1 MKTIDDFREGH
12 KSGKHKVGQDWELAI
27 ESFLNHCKAKN
38 LRPRT
43 IEWYQ
48 EHIELYFY
56 RDFVVNAKIE
66 SPDDFN
72 TEDLQRYIVYMHN
85 RKLQISSANI
95 RLRAI
100 RTFFNYLR
108 EMGYIDGKVK
118 VKLLKQDKTIIKTF
132 SQEQV
137 AKLVKRPAKV
147 EDLSFA
153 QYRDYVMINFLLG
166 TGVRLATFKVI
177 KIEDVDFI
185 QNEIRLQHTKNR
197 EQYII
202 PLSLSLGRILQ
213 EYLKIRNGE
222 PEDYLF
228 CNSYGEAL
236 KERTIQDRIKFY
248 CQERLGK
255 EAFSYRCSPHDFR
268 HTFAVMYIRNGGDL
282 LSLQKL
288 LGHNTLEMTRRYVNL
303 LNDDIK
309 SKFAE
314 FSPLDSVISFKQ
326 TGRKAIRVK
335 K

>member
-12 KSGKHKVGQDWELAI
+12 KSGKHKVGQDWGLAI
-27 ESFLNHCKAKN
+27 ESFINHCKAKN

-56 RDFVVNAKIE
+56 RDFILKEGIK
-66 SPDDFN
+66 SPNDFDA
-72 TEDLQRYIVYMHN
+72 EDLQRYIVYMHN
-85 RKLQISSANI
+85 RQLQISSANI

-100 RTFFNYLR
+100 RTFFNYLKD
-108 EMGYIDGKVK
+108 MGYIEGKVK

-132 SQEQV
+132 TAEQV
-137 AKLVKRPAKV
+137 VKLVAKPKNIN
-147 EDLSFA
+147 DLSFA

-166 TGVRLATFKVI
+166 TGVRLATFVAI
-177 KIEDVDFI
+177 KIGDVDFI
-185 QNEIRLQHTKNR
+185 NNEIRLRHTKNR
-197 EQYII
+197 DQYII
-202 PLSLSLGRILQ
+202 PLSLSLGKILQ
-213 EYLKIRNGE
+213 EYLKIRGGE
-222 PEDYLF
+222 PQDSLF
-228 CNSYGEAL
+228 CNSYGEPL
-236 KERTIQDRIKFY
+236 KKRTIQDRIKFY

-255 EAFSYRCSPHDFR
+255 EALSYRCSPHDFR

>member
-1 MKTIDDFREGH
+1 MKKIISDLKDE
-12 KSGKHKVGQDWELAI
+12 KISSSKVGQDWELAI

-56 RDFVVNAKIE
+56 RDFILKEGIK
-66 SPDDFN
+66 SPNNFDS
-72 TEDLQRYIVYMHN
+72 EDLQRYIVYMHN

-100 RTFFNYLR
+100 RTFFNYLKD
-108 EMGYIDGKVK
+108 MGYIEGKVK

-132 SQEQV
+132 TAEQV
-137 AKLVKRPAKV
+137 AKLVAKPKNIS
-147 EDLSFA
+147 ELSFA
-153 QYRDYVMINFLLG
+153 EFRDYVMINFLLG
-166 TGVRLATFKVI
+166 TGVRLATFKAI
-177 KIEDVDFI
+177 KIEDIDFVN
-185 QNEIRLQHTKNR
+185 NEISLGHTKNR
-197 EQYII
+197 EQYVI
-202 PLSLSLGRILQ
+202 PLSLSLGKILQ
-213 EYLKIRNGE
+213 EYLKIRGGE
-222 PEDYLF
+222 PQDSLF
-228 CNSYGEAL
+228 CNSYGESL

-255 EAFSYRCSPHDFR
+255 EALSYRCSPHDFR